1 MKFLLCIGLVFGF
14 ISTLNAQNVALE
26 TDKELG
32 LQYHNVPCKEIL
44 DGHSFVKDSSI
55 STCADK
61 ILKEYVI
68 EANLENAYKEFISK
82 QPDKKAFKESLPT
95 QNLQYEYNNLE
106 LYSDTI
112 NIVYEFVTPTFMV
125 LSIGYENGVV
135 YYSFRQVDSTQTLIE
150 VRNFYF
156 NDY

>member
-1 MKFLLCIGLVFGF
+1 MKFLLYIGLLFGF
-14 ISTLNAQNVALE
+14 VSSINAQNEALE
-26 TDKELG
+26 IDKELG
-32 LQYHNVPCKEIL
+32 LKYHNVPCKEIL
-44 DGHSFVKDSSI
+44 DGHSFVKDNSI

-68 EANLENAYKEFISK
+68 EANLENAYREFISK
-82 QPDKKAFKESLPT
+82 QADKKAFKEHLPK
-95 QNLQYEYNNLE
+95 QNLQYEYNNFE

-112 NIVYEFVTPTFMV
+112 NIVYEFVNPTFMV

>member
-1 MKFLLCIGLVFGF
+1 MKYLLYIGLLFGF
-14 ISTLNAQNVALE
+14 ISSINAQSEALE
-26 TDKELG
+26 LDKELG
-32 LQYHNVPCKEIL
+32 LKYHNVSCKEIL

-82 QPDKKAFKESLPT
+82 QADKKAFKEHLPK

-112 NIVYEFVTPTFMV
+112 NIVYEFVNPTFMV

-135 YYSFRQVDSTQTLIE
+135 YYSFRQVDSTQTLIG

>member
-1 MKFLLCIGLVFGF
+1 MKLLFYIGLVFGF
-14 ISTLNAQNVALE
+14 INILNAQNAVLK

-32 LQYHNVPCKEIL
+32 LQYHNIPCKEIL

-68 EANLENAYKEFISK
+68 EANLENAYQEFIANH
-82 QPDKKAFKESLPT
+82 PDKKAFKESLPT
-95 QNLQYEYNNLE
+95 QNLQYEYDNLE
-106 LYSDTI
+106 LYNDTI
-112 NIVYEFVTPTFMV
+112 NIVYEFVNPKFMV

-135 YYSFRQVDSTQTLIE
+135 YYSFRQLDSTQTRIE

-156 NDY
+156 ND